1 MKTLNILGAGRLG
14 QTLAHLWHN
23 AQALTIQALANRTVD
38 SAQRAQAFISTG
50 QLFTLDQIE
59 AMPSADLW
67 LIACPDDQIKMYC
80 DLLARTQELN
90 HSIVFH
96 CSGALTAQEVLA
108 SAKAQGASIA
118 SIHPI
123 KSFAQ
128 PQLAVSTFAGTYC
141 GMEGDAQAL
150 EVLAPLFT
158 KLSAHTFII
167 KAEAKTLYHAAS
179 VIACNYLV
187 ALQELALQTY
197 AQAGVQR
204 QEALAILNP
213 IVSTTVQGI
222 FQLDT
227 TQALTGPI
235 ARGDSQVVEKQL
247 KALQNWNPSYA
258 SIYQGL
264 GLIALHLAQNQNHLT
279 SAQLKALEQL
289 LSEHS
294 S

>member
-23 AQALTIQALANRTVD
+23 AQVLTIQALANRTLA

-50 QLFTLDQIE
+50 QLFTLEQIE

-90 HSIVFH
+90 HSTVFH

-128 PQLAVSTFAGTYC
+128 PALATQTFQGTYC
-141 GMEGDAQAL
+141 GVEGDKPAL
-150 EVLAPLFT
+150 ELLIPLFEGMG
-158 KLSAHTFII
+158 AHCFTI
-167 KAEAKTLYHAAS
+167 KADAKTLYHAAS

-197 AQAGVQR
+197 AQAGVERTQ
-204 QEALAILNP
+204 ALAILQP
-213 IVSTTVQGI
+213 IVTTTVQTM

-227 TQALTGPI
+227 SKALTGPI
-235 ARGDSQVVEKQL
+235 ARGDTQTVAKQL
-247 KALQNWNPSYA
+247 TALNAWNPDYAGLYQSLGQIALQLTRKQHNLEA
-258 SIYQGL
+258 SSL
-264 GLIALHLAQNQNHLT
+264 EVLAQLLT
-279 SAQLKALEQL
+279 ARP
-289 LSEHS
+289 
-294 S
+294 

>member
-23 AQALTIQALANRTVD
+23 TQVLTIQALANRTLE

-59 AMPSADLW
+59 AMPQADLW
-67 LIACPDDQIKMYC
+67 LIACPDDQLKIYC
-80 DLLARTQELN
+80 ERLAATQNLT
-90 HSIVFH
+90 HSLVFH

-150 EVLAPLFT
+150 EVLVPLFT

-197 AQAGVQR
+197 AQAGVERTQ
-204 QEALAILNP
+204 ALAILQP
-213 IVSTTVQGI
+213 IVTTTVQTM

-227 TQALTGPI
+227 SKALTGPI
-235 ARGDSQVVEKQL
+235 ARGDTQTVAKQL
-247 KALQNWNPSYA
+247 TALNAWNPDYAGLYQSLGQIALQLTRKQHNLEA
-258 SIYQGL
+258 SS
-264 GLIALHLAQNQNHLT
+264 LAV
-279 SAQLKALEQL
+279 LEQL
-289 LSEHS
+289 LTARP
-294 S
+294 